1 LYNPTQSDKR
11 HEDLLTLLATQL
23 SDGYI
28 ATIAMTMGLRYE

>member
-1 LYNPTQSDKR
+1 LYNPTQSDKH

-28 ATIAMTMGLRYE
+28 AMVVMMMGLRYE